1 MEKKKKTGNET
12 EKLQRKRERD
22 YELVEWNCF
31 ILKKRKSEEGGRLSG
46 YLVKRKIVEL
56 DGSFSQMDCLSHLS
70 NVDGSEGL
78 AVAADGVSSQIGTA
92 SK

>member
-1 MEKKKKTGNET
+1 M
-12 EKLQRKRERD
+12 RE
-22 YELVEWNCF
+22 
-31 ILKKRKSEEGGRLSG
+31 RLSG

-56 DGSFSQMDCLSHLS
+56 DGCFSRMDSLDLS